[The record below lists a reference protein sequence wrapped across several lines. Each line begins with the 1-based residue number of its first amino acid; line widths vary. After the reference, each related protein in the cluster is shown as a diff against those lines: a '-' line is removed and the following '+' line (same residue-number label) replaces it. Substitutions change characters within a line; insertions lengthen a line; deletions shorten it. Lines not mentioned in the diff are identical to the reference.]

1 MDDANH
7 ALRIVPPHE
16 VPKMLQDGKALI
28 ETILNQPKAEM
39 KPIVD
44 AIQPK
49 TNVAKSFTEF
59 LLYVI
64 KLFQEAIER
73 KLLPLSISVRQ
84 SIMSELQYS
93 YVDKCPKDCC
103 HPESDTPVDGSE
115 TPADDLVAVV
125 VECATKVTVVTKSS
139 QKKHWL
145 RCFQYARNISAL
157 VPSYITEVVHGVQ
170 CIKYKHLM
178 NCLGMLQPYRIAWL
192 TLRKDYWLHKVL
204 GYQQVYLLLLAVLY
218 V

>member
-7 ALRIVPPHE
+7 ALQIVPPHE

-28 ETILNQPKAEM
+28 ETILNQPKTEM

-44 AIQPK
+44 AIQLK

-93 YVDKCPKDCC
+93 DVDKCPKRFL
-103 HPESDTPVDGSE
+103 PP
-115 TPADDLVAVV
+115 
-125 VECATKVTVVTKSS
+125 
-139 QKKHWL
+139 
-145 RCFQYARNISAL
+145 
-157 VPSYITEVVHGVQ
+157 
-170 CIKYKHLM
+170 
-178 NCLGMLQPYRIAWL
+178 
-192 TLRKDYWLHKVL
+192 
-204 GYQQVYLLLLAVLY
+204 
-218 V
+218 

>member
-7 ALRIVPPHE
+7 ALQIVPPHE

-44 AIQPK
+44 VIQLK

-73 KLLPLSISVRQ
+73 KLLLLISISVRQ

-93 YVDKCPKDCC
+93 YVVLINVRR
-103 HPESDTPVDGSE
+103 EFF
-115 TPADDLVAVV
+115 
-125 VECATKVTVVTKSS
+125 ATLEVTHLLMV
-139 QKKHWL
+139 QKH
-145 RCFQYARNISAL
+145 Q
-157 VPSYITEVVHGVQ
+157 
-170 CIKYKHLM
+170 LM
-178 NCLGMLQPYRIAWL
+178 IQ
-192 TLRKDYWLHKVL
+192 
-204 GYQQVYLLLLAVLY
+204 
-218 V
+218 